1 MSGVTNNCAVAST
14 IIESGRSDDDNDRD
28 TDTPIYSEARHDPR
42 SSTWKNRKREKERE
56 GEGRERAREREAV
69 NRRSRIG
76 PPRDEAATTAREAT
90 RRSIA
95 NDSRSTRSPRPP
107 LVSVTFQDDR
117 VVILF
122 LHFCCF
128 RGQPAA
134 IQWAENLKTN
144 GQSRLSKLFLF
155 VVLSVRYTRGSG

>member
-42 SSTWKNRKREKERE
+42 SSTWKNRKRERK
-56 GEGRERAREREAV
+56 REAV

-76 PPRDEAATTAREAT
+76 PPRDEAAATAREAT
-90 RRSIA
+90 RRSIT

-107 LVSVTFQDDR
+107 VVFVTFQDDR
-117 VVILF
+117 VVIVF
-122 LHFCCF
+122 LRFCCF
-128 RGQPAA
+128 RGQLAA
-134 IQWAENLKTN
+134 IQWTENLKTN
-144 GQSRLSKLFLF
+144 GQSRLSKLFPF
-155 VVLSVRYTRGSG
+155 VVLSVLYTRESGWM